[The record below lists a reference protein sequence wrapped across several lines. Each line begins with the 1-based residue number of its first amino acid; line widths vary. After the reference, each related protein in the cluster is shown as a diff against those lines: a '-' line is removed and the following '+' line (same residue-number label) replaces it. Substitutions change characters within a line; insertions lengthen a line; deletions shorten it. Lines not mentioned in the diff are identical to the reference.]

1 MLNVMVFKNV
11 IGMLVLILVQVV
23 VFVRI
28 FREIQVLPW

>member
-11 IGMLVLILVQVV
+11 IGMLVLIVVQVV